1 MYIKQSSSNSIT
13 FGLRA
18 LQLDEIY
25 IINNKMEYFKNSNI
39 LLDYV
44 LSIHSKECS
53 QDVSPILVK
62 LRVKIDIM

>member
-18 LQLDEIY
+18 LQLGEIY

-39 LLDYV
+39 SFRLHFL
-44 LSIHSKECS
+44 HSL
-53 QDVSPILVK
+53 Q
-62 LRVKIDIM
+62 RVQPRCFPNSGEIKG